1 MLYSQLHS
9 RKSVIDGFLHE
20 ANILK
25 GSDYVKDYSI
35 RTLAEHDLIMFELI
49 AAVHESLPSAW
60 VKNYS
65 VNTEEIEKS
74 VQRLLSMH
82 KTPNI
87 LCCVA
92 EVKGEIVS
100 FIWAEVSEQS
110 PKTIQIISLW
120 THEAYRGKGIATTL
134 KIELERWGEQHPT
147 AEEISTVVSAKNT
160 AMLALNEKLG
170 YETRYFRM
178 VKVIKGVSI

>member
-65 VNTEEIEKS
+65 VNTEEIEIGRAH
-74 VQRLLSMH
+74 V
-82 KTPNI
+82 
-87 LCCVA
+87 
-92 EVKGEIVS
+92 
-100 FIWAEVSEQS
+100 
-110 PKTIQIISLW
+110 
-120 THEAYRGKGIATTL
+120 
-134 KIELERWGEQHPT
+134 
-147 AEEISTVVSAKNT
+147 
-160 AMLALNEKLG
+160 
-170 YETRYFRM
+170 
-178 VKVIKGVSI
+178 